1 VNTDNQPAAGVSVNE
16 SAKVSPHR
24 SGAGSARASAALAK
38 KKPAAAK
45 PTAAPA
51 SKSSR
56 PARAAS
62 QSSRTGSKPDKLV
75 CRYCGSDDLAPSF
88 KKRRDARCRACFKQ
102 RYGSPA
108 RDRKEIHRNQAK
120 ARK

>member
-1 VNTDNQPAAGVSVNE
+1 VNTNNQPAAEVLVSDSGGFSVR
-16 SAKVSPHR
+16 R
-24 SGAGSARASAALAK
+24 SGASVASAK
-38 KKPAAAK
+38 KKTAAAKPAAA
-45 PTAAPA
+45 PS
-51 SKSSR
+51 SKTSQ

-62 QSSRTGSKPDKLV
+62 QSSRTVSKLDKLV

-102 RYGSPA
+102 RYGS
-108 RDRKEIHRNQAK
+108 RTQDKEMHRNKVK